1 MIAEMPG
8 GDGYTDG
15 EGRAAGS
22 AARDERD
29 LTIVADRTAERALG
43 GPSGVFSAIHE
54 TIGRRA
60 RIGRDR
66 ENEIVV
72 DDLLV
77 SRLHAEL
84 RARPDGAHE
93 LVDLGSRNGTFVNG
107 RAVERVAVR
116 ENDIVTV
123 GHHTFRLVGSG
134 LEEYVDTGSIS
145 FEARGLRVVAPG
157 GRTLLA
163 GVTFSLEERAFLA
176 VAGPSGSGKSTLLG
190 ALTGLRRATAG
201 QVLYD
206 GQDLYRRYDELRN
219 RLGYVPQED
228 VVHRVLTVAQA
239 LDYAAQLRFPPDVDR
254 TQRTAA
260 IGEVLAELAIA
271 DLRDQTID
279 QLSGGQRRRVAVAM
293 ELVTKP
299 SLLFLDEP
307 TSGLDP
313 GNERALMTMLRKLAD
328 AGHTVITVTH
338 AMESVGLCDRL
349 LILAPGG
356 RPAYFGPP
364 QLGPAAFDCDDL
376 QEVFELL
383 NARPE
388 RDWSEVLAA
397 GPASVGLGGRP
408 ASQPGANEPALIEAA
423 RSEPAVIEPPPAE
436 PARSERS
443 EGSTVS
449 AAARSL
455 LVGARRKASQFSVL
469 VRRQARVIAAD
480 RRNAVLLVAQ
490 PLVLGVLML
499 AALPAHQLAA
509 PGAGQVRAVSEAG
522 LVLLVMI
529 LGATWIGAANAI
541 GEIVRE
547 RPIIQRERASGLA
560 VLPYVASKVA
570 VLGTLTAAQC
580 VVMALLALARQGSHD
595 QGSLFPA
602 PLPELVL
609 AAVLAGV
616 CGMAL
621 ALLISAVASTADQA
635 MTILPVILVLEM
647 LLAMGGLF
655 PNLIDKPVL
664 KQLSYAAGTQWAFA
678 ASASSAD
685 LGRMQAF
692 NAIAREA
699 PTLQLDAPLTR
710 FESLAT
716 GLSEPASWQH
726 RPATWLEDV
735 GILLGIG
742 GLAVLAT
749 GLAVRAR
756 PPGEA

>member
-8 GDGYTDG
+8 GDGYIDG
-15 EGRAAGS
+15 EVRAAGT

-29 LTIVADRTAERALG
+29 LTIVGDPTAERALG

-60 RIGRDR
+60 RIGRDP

-77 SRLHAEL
+77 SRFHAEL
-84 RARPDGAHE
+84 RERPDGAHE
-93 LVDLGSRNGTFVNG
+93 LADLGSRNGTFVNG
-107 RAVERVAVR
+107 RAVERTAVR

-123 GHHTFRLVGSG
+123 GHHTFRLVGSR

-157 GRTLLA
+157 GRALLN

-190 ALTGLRRATAG
+190 ALTGLRRATDG

-206 GQDLYRRYDELRN
+206 GQDLYGRYDELRN

-260 IGEVLAELAIA
+260 IGEVLAELGIA
-271 DLRDQTID
+271 DLRDQKID
-279 QLSGGQRRRVAVAM
+279 RLSGGQRRRVAVAM

-313 GNERALMTMLRKLAD
+313 GNERALMTMLRRLAD

-364 QLGPAAFDCDDL
+364 QLAPAAFACVDL
-376 QEVFELL
+376 QDVFELL
-383 NARPE
+383 NAQPE
-388 RDWSEVLAA
+388 HDWSEVLTA
-397 GPASVGLGGRP
+397 GSASVGRGGRLASRP
-408 ASQPGANEPALIEAA
+408 ALQPGE
-423 RSEPAVIEPPPAE
+423 SPPAE
-436 PARSERS
+436 PARSEPS
-443 EGSTVS
+443 ERSTVS

-455 LVGARRKASQFSVL
+455 LVGARRQSSQFSVL
-469 VRRQARVIAAD
+469 VRRQARVIVAD
-480 RRNAVLLVAQ
+480 RRNAILLVAQ

-509 PGAGQVRAVSEAG
+509 PLAGQVRAVSEAG

-529 LGATWIGAANAI
+529 LGATWIGASNAI
-541 GEIVRE
+541 SEIVRE
-547 RPIIQRERASGLA
+547 RPITQRERASGLA

-595 QGSLFPA
+595 QGSLFPG

-609 AAVLAGV
+609 AAVLAGI

-678 ASASSAD
+678 ASASSVD

-692 NAIAREA
+692 NAVAREA

-726 RPATWLEDV
+726 RPVTWLEDV

-749 GLAVRAR
+749 GLAVRGR
-756 PPGEA
+756 PPGEP

>member
-1 MIAEMPG
+1 MLKDEGDSRGERLAPVAGARAERG
-8 GDGYTDG
+8 VTIVGDAVA
-15 EGRAAGS
+15 GRA
-22 AARDERD
+22 
-29 LTIVADRTAERALG
+29 LLG
-43 GPSGVFSAIHE
+43 GLSGVFGGIHE

-77 SRLHAEL
+77 SRFHAEL
-84 RARPDGAHE
+84 RARPDGTHE

-107 RAVERVAVR
+107 RAVERAVLQ
-116 ENDIVTV
+116 ELDIVTV
-123 GHHTFRLVGSG
+123 GHHMFRLVGAG

-145 FEARGLRVVAPG
+145 FEARGLGVRAPG
-157 GRTLLA
+157 GRILLT

-176 VAGPSGSGKSTLLG
+176 VAGPSGSGKSTLLS
-190 ALTGLRRATAG
+190 ALTGLRPATDG
-201 QVLYD
+201 EVLYD
-206 GQDLYRRYDELRN
+206 GQDLYARYAELRD
-219 RLGYVPQED
+219 RIGYVPQED
-228 VVHRVLTVAQA
+228 VVHSLLTVGQA
-239 LDYAAQLRFPPDVDR
+239 MDYAAQLRFPPDVDR
-254 TQRTAA
+254 AQRTVA
-260 IGEVLAELAIA
+260 IGEVLADLGIA
-271 DLRDQTID
+271 DLSDQVINR
-279 QLSGGQRRRVAVAM
+279 LSGGQRRRVAVAM

-313 GNERALMTMLRKLAD
+313 GNERGLMTMLRKLAD

-338 AMESVGLCDRL
+338 AMDSVRLCGRL

-364 QLGPAAFDCDDL
+364 QLAAAAFGCDDL

-383 NARPE
+383 NAQPEREWNEVLTGGQPSVELGEAPVSQPVTRPE
-388 RDWSEVLAA
+388 RDE
-397 GPASVGLGGRP
+397 
-408 ASQPGANEPALIEAA
+408 
-423 RSEPAVIEPPPAE
+423 RSTVTA
-436 PARSERS
+436 PARPPF
-443 EGSTVS
+443 
-449 AAARSL
+449 A
-455 LVGARRKASQFSVL
+455 GARRWSLQFLVL
-469 VRRQARVIAAD
+469 VRRHARLILAD
-480 RRNAVLLVAQ
+480 RRNAVLLAAQ
-490 PLVLGVLML
+490 PLILGVLML

-509 PGAGQVRAVSEAG
+509 PAAGEVRAVSEAG
-522 LVLLVMI
+522 LVLLVVI
-529 LGATWIGAANAI
+529 LGATWIGAANGI

-547 RPIIQRERASGLA
+547 RPIIQRERASGLE

-580 VVMALLALARQGSHD
+580 AVMALLALARQGSHD
-595 QGSLFPA
+595 QGSLFAA

-609 AAVLAGV
+609 AAALAGV

-635 MTILPVILVLEM
+635 MTILPVVLVLEL

-655 PNLIDKPVL
+655 PNLVDKPVL
-664 KQLSYAAGTQWAFA
+664 KQLSYAASTQWAFS
-678 ASASSAD
+678 ASASSVD

-692 NAIAREA
+692 DAVAREA
-699 PTLQLDAPLTR
+699 PTLRLDAPLTS

-716 GLSEPASWQH
+716 GLGEPASWQH
-726 RPATWLEDV
+726 QSATWIEDV
-735 GILLGIG
+735 GILIAIG

-749 GLAVRAR
+749 GLAVRRR
-756 PPGEA
+756 PVGEP

>member
-8 GDGYTDG
+8 GDGYIDG
-15 EGRAAGS
+15 EVRAAGT

-29 LTIVADRTAERALG
+29 LTIVGDPSAERALG

-60 RIGRDR
+60 RIGRDP

-77 SRLHAEL
+77 SRFHAEL
-84 RARPDGAHE
+84 RERPDGAHE

-107 RAVERVAVR
+107 RAVERTAVR

-123 GHHTFRLVGSG
+123 GHHTFRLVGSS

-145 FEARGLRVVAPG
+145 FEARGLRVVSPG
-157 GRTLLA
+157 GRALLN

-190 ALTGLRRATAG
+190 ALTGLRRATDG

-206 GQDLYRRYDELRN
+206 GQDLYGRYDELRN

-260 IGEVLAELAIA
+260 IGEVLAELGIA
-271 DLRDQTID
+271 DLRDQKID
-279 QLSGGQRRRVAVAM
+279 RLSGGQRRRVAVAM

-313 GNERALMTMLRKLAD
+313 GNERALMTMLRRLAD

-364 QLGPAAFDCDDL
+364 QLAPAAFACVDL
-376 QEVFELL
+376 QDVFELL
-383 NARPE
+383 NAQPE
-388 RDWSEVLAA
+388 HDWSEVLTA
-397 GPASVGLGGRP
+397 GSASVGRGGRLVSRP
-408 ASQPGANEPALIEAA
+408 ALQPGE
-423 RSEPAVIEPPPAE
+423 SPPAE
-436 PARSERS
+436 PARSEPS
-443 EGSTVS
+443 ERSTVS

-455 LVGARRKASQFSVL
+455 LVGARRQSSQFSVL
-469 VRRQARVIAAD
+469 VRRQARVIVAD
-480 RRNAVLLVAQ
+480 RRNAILLVAQ

-509 PGAGQVRAVSEAG
+509 PLAGQVRAVSEAG

-529 LGATWIGAANAI
+529 LGATWIGASNAI
-541 GEIVRE
+541 SEIVRE
-547 RPIIQRERASGLA
+547 RPITQRERASGLA

-595 QGSLFPA
+595 QGSLFPG

-609 AAVLAGV
+609 AAVLAGI

-678 ASASSAD
+678 ASASSVD

-692 NAIAREA
+692 NAVAREA

-726 RPATWLEDV
+726 RPVTWLEDV

-749 GLAVRAR
+749 GLAVRGR
-756 PPGEA
+756 PPGEP